1 MTAPLDFAMLPP
13 EVNSARMYSGAGSGP
28 MLAAA
33 SAWHGLAAELRLT
46 ATGYSSVLS
55 ELTGQAWHGPS
66 SATMTAAVAPYVAWL
81 STTATQAEQTAAQ
94 AEAAVAA
101 YEAAFAATV
110 PPPVIAANRAQ
121 LMVLIATNFFG
132 QNTPAIA
139 ATEAQYM
146 EMWAQDAAAMYG
158 YAGSSAAA
166 SQLTSFTQ
174 PEQVASAT
182 GPTAQAA
189 AVTEAAAT
197 QAGTGQSTLS
207 QLLST
212 LPNALQ
218 SLASPASSGSGLS
231 GILDGFNIFAPGSG
245 SSTTGLSGILNV
257 VSGANGSAFGDFL
270 NSQVLN
276 SVFAS
281 GFYMPAR
288 YLGNTSDFMGLAG
301 KGADA
306 AADIP
311 GPAANALESPLGSV
325 GALGDSASRA
335 WAEQASSGRYRYHRA
350 GRPPRRC
357 TARCPRRWGPHRW
370 RPLRRRWQQAR
381 RRCRWPI
388 WPLRV
393 RVALCLNTASAPA
406 LWRAHPRPDKQGSA
420 GATSHPPC

>member
-13 EVNSARMYSGAGSGP
+13 EVNSARMYFGAGSGP

-33 SAWHGLAAELRLT
+33 SAWHGIAAELRLT

-66 SATMTAAVAPYVAWL
+66 SARMTAAVAPYVAWL
-81 STTATQAEQTAAQ
+81 STTAAQAEETAAQ

-101 YEAAFAATV
+101 YEAAFTATV

-121 LMVLIATNFFG
+121 LMVLVATNFFG

-174 PEQVASAT
+174 PAQIANAT

-189 AVTEAAAT
+189 AVT

-207 QLLST
+207 HLVSE
-212 LPNALQ
+212 LPGALQ
-218 SLASPASSGSGLS
+218 SLASPGSSGSGS
-231 GILDGFNIFAPGSG
+231 SAILGGFNIVAPGSG
-245 SSTTGLSGILNV
+245 SSTNGLSGIFNV
-257 VSGANGSAFGDFL
+257 ISGANGSAFGDLL
-270 NSQVLN
+270 NSRALN

-281 GFYMPAR
+281 GFYMPGKF
-288 YLGNTSDFMGLAG
+288 LGNTSDFMGLAG
-301 KGADA
+301 KGGEA
-306 AADIP
+306 AAGDIP
-311 GPAANALESPLGSV
+311 GDVAGPAAGALENPLG
-325 GALGDSASRA
+325 AIGDSA
-335 WAEQASSGRYRYHRA
+335 GLGRA
-350 GRPPRRC
+350 GLVGPLSVPPSWAIPAPLHSPLSSTLGPAPLTAPPPGLGASTPPVPLVNMAARGEGRAVPQYGFRPSFVARPP
-357 TARCPRRWGPHRW
+357 A
-370 RPLRRRWQQAR
+370 
-381 RRCRWPI
+381 
-388 WPLRV
+388 
-393 RVALCLNTASAPA
+393 
-406 LWRAHPRPDKQGSA
+406 A
-420 GATSHPPC
+420 G

>member
-66 SATMTAAVAPYVAWL
+66 SATMAAAVAPYVGWL
-81 STTATQAEQTAAQ
+81 NTTATQAEETAAQ
-94 AEAAVAA
+94 AESAVAA

-146 EMWAQDAAAMYG
+146 EMWAQDAAAMYA

-174 PEQVASAT
+174 PEQVANAT

-189 AVTEAAAT
+189 AVAEAAAT

-212 LPNALQ
+212 LPGALQ

-257 VSGANGSAFGDFL
+257 MSGANGSAFGGLL
-270 NSQVLN
+270 NSQVVN

-281 GFYMPAR
+281 GFYMPGR
-288 YLGNTSDFMGLAG
+288 FLGNTSDFMGLAG
-301 KGADA
+301 KGGDA
-306 AADIP
+306 AAGDVP
-311 GPAANALESPLGSV
+311 GDVAGPAADALENPLHGI
-325 GALGDSASRA
+325 GALGDSA
-335 WAEQASSGRYRYHRA
+335 GLGRA
-350 GRPPRRC
+350 GVIGPLSVPPSWATPAPLHSPLSSTLGPAPLAAPPPGVAASTPPVPLANMAAQGEGRAVPQYGFRPSFVARPP
-357 TARCPRRWGPHRW
+357 A
-370 RPLRRRWQQAR
+370 
-381 RRCRWPI
+381 
-388 WPLRV
+388 
-393 RVALCLNTASAPA
+393 
-406 LWRAHPRPDKQGSA
+406 A
-420 GATSHPPC
+420 G

>member
-1 MTAPLDFAMLPP
+1 MTAALDFAMLPP
-13 EVNSARMYSGAGSGP
+13 EVNSGRMYSGAGSGP

-81 STTATQAEQTAAQ
+81 STTATQAEETAAQ

-121 LMVLIATNFFG
+121 LMVLVATNFLG

-139 ATEAQYM
+139 ATEALYM

-174 PEQVASAT
+174 PEQVATAT
-182 GPTAQAA
+182 APTAQAA

-197 QAGTGQSTLS
+197 QAGTGQGALS

-212 LPNALQ
+212 LPGALQ
-218 SLASPASSGSGLS
+218 CLASPAWSGPGLS

-245 SSTTGLSGILNV
+245 SSTTGLSGMLSV
-257 VSGANGSAFGDFL
+257 FSGANGSAFGDFL

-306 AADIP
+306 AGVP
-311 GPAANALESPLGSV
+311 GPAANAPESPLGGV
-325 GALGDSASRA
+325 GALGDSA
-335 WAEQASSGRYRYHRA
+335 GLGRA
-350 GRPPRRC
+350 GLVGPLSVPPSWATPAPLPSPLAATVGAAPLETPSPAVAASTPPMPLANMAAQGEGRAVPQYGFRPSFVARPP
-357 TARCPRRWGPHRW
+357 A
-370 RPLRRRWQQAR
+370 
-381 RRCRWPI
+381 
-388 WPLRV
+388 
-393 RVALCLNTASAPA
+393 
-406 LWRAHPRPDKQGSA
+406 A
-420 GATSHPPC
+420 G

>member
-33 SAWHGLAAELRLT
+33 SAWHGLAAELSLT

-81 STTATQAEQTAAQ
+81 STTAAQAEQTAAQ

-121 LMVLIATNFFG
+121 LMALIATNFFG

-158 YAGSSAAA
+158 YAGSSAVA

-182 GPTAQAA
+182 GSTAQAA
-189 AVTEAAAT
+189 AVTQAAAT
-197 QAGTGQSTLS
+197 SAGTGQSTLS
-207 QLLST
+207 ELLSA

-218 SLASPASSGSGLS
+218 SLASPTSSGSGLS

-245 SSTTGLSGILNV
+245 SSTSGLSGILNV
-257 VSGANGSAFGDFL
+257 ISGANGSAFGELL
-270 NSQVLN
+270 NSQAFN
-276 SVFAS
+276 SIFAS
-281 GFYMPAR
+281 GFYMPGK
-288 YLGNTSDFMGLAG
+288 YLGNTSAFMGLAG
-301 KGADA
+301 KGAGAAAGDVPGDA
-306 AADIP
+306 A
-311 GPAANALESPLGSV
+311 GPAAEALENPLGSA
-325 GALGDSASRA
+325 GALGDSAS
-335 WAEQASSGRYRYHRA
+335 SGLGRA
-350 GRPPRRC
+350 GLIGPLSVPPSWTAPAPLHSPLSSTLGAAPMEAPPPSVAATTPPVPLANMGAQGEGRAVPQYGFRPSFVARPP
-357 TARCPRRWGPHRW
+357 A
-370 RPLRRRWQQAR
+370 
-381 RRCRWPI
+381 
-388 WPLRV
+388 
-393 RVALCLNTASAPA
+393 
-406 LWRAHPRPDKQGSA
+406 A
-420 GATSHPPC
+420 G

>member
-1 MTAPLDFAMLPP
+1 
-13 EVNSARMYSGAGSGP
+13 

-46 ATGYSSVLS
+46 ATGYNSVLS

-81 STTATQAEQTAAQ
+81 STTAAQAEQTAAQ

-174 PEQVASAT
+174 PEQVANAT

-189 AVTEAAAT
+189 AVAEAAAT

-212 LPNALQ
+212 LPGALQ
-218 SLASPASSGSGLS
+218 SLASPVSSGSG
-231 GILDGFNIFAPGSG
+231 
-245 SSTTGLSGILNV
+245 
-257 VSGANGSAFGDFL
+257 
-270 NSQVLN
+270 
-276 SVFAS
+276 
-281 GFYMPAR
+281 
-288 YLGNTSDFMGLAG
+288 
-301 KGADA
+301 
-306 AADIP
+306 
-311 GPAANALESPLGSV
+311 
-325 GALGDSASRA
+325 
-335 WAEQASSGRYRYHRA
+335 
-350 GRPPRRC
+350 
-357 TARCPRRWGPHRW
+357 
-370 RPLRRRWQQAR
+370 
-381 RRCRWPI
+381 
-388 WPLRV
+388 
-393 RVALCLNTASAPA
+393 
-406 LWRAHPRPDKQGSA
+406 
-420 GATSHPPC
+420 

>member
-1 MTAPLDFAMLPP
+1 MTAALDFAMLPP
-13 EVNSARMYSGAGSGP
+13 EVNSGRMYSGAGSGP

-81 STTATQAEQTAAQ
+81 STTATQAEETAAQ

-121 LMVLIATNFFG
+121 LMVLVATNFLG

-174 PEQVASAT
+174 PEQVATAT
-182 GPTAQAA
+182 APTAQAA

-197 QAGTGQSTLS
+197 QAGTGQGALS

-212 LPNALQ
+212 LPGALQ
-218 SLASPASSGSGLS
+218 CLASPAWSGPGLS

-245 SSTTGLSGILNV
+245 SSTTGLSGMLSV
-257 VSGANGSAFGDFL
+257 FSGANGSAFGDFL

-306 AADIP
+306 AGVP
-311 GPAANALESPLGSV
+311 GPAANAPESPLGGV
-325 GALGDSASRA
+325 GALGDSA
-335 WAEQASSGRYRYHRA
+335 GLGRA
-350 GRPPRRC
+350 GLVGPLSVPPSWATPAPLHSPLSATLGAAPLETPSPAVAASTPPMPLANMAAQGEGRAVPQYGFRPSFVARPP
-357 TARCPRRWGPHRW
+357 A
-370 RPLRRRWQQAR
+370 
-381 RRCRWPI
+381 
-388 WPLRV
+388 
-393 RVALCLNTASAPA
+393 
-406 LWRAHPRPDKQGSA
+406 A
-420 GATSHPPC
+420 G

>member
-1 MTAPLDFAMLPP
+1 MTAALDFATLPP
-13 EVNSARMYSGAGSGP
+13 EVNSGRMYSGAGSGP

-101 YEAAFAATV
+101 YEAAFRATV

-158 YAGSSAAA
+158 YAGFSAAA

-174 PEQVASAT
+174 PEQVANAT

-197 QAGTGQSTLS
+197 QAGTGQSALS

-212 LPNALQ
+212 LPGALQ
-218 SLASPASSGSGLS
+218 SLASPVSSGS
-231 GILDGFNIFAPGSG
+231 
-245 SSTTGLSGILNV
+245 GLSGILNV

-270 NSQVLN
+270 NSHVLN

-288 YLGNTSDFMGLAG
+288 FLGNTSGFMGLAG

-306 AADIP
+306 VGDIP
-311 GPAANALESPLGSV
+311 GPAANALEGPLGGV
-325 GALGDSASRA
+325 GALGDSA
-335 WAEQASSGRYRYHRA
+335 GLGRA
-350 GRPPRRC
+350 GLVGPLSVPPSWATPAPLHSPLSTTLGPAPLETPSPAVAAGTPPVPLAKMAAQGEGRAVPQYGFRPSFVARPP
-357 TARCPRRWGPHRW
+357 A
-370 RPLRRRWQQAR
+370 
-381 RRCRWPI
+381 
-388 WPLRV
+388 
-393 RVALCLNTASAPA
+393 
-406 LWRAHPRPDKQGSA
+406 A
-420 GATSHPPC
+420 G

>member
-66 SATMTAAVAPYVAWL
+66 SAMMTAAVAPYVAWL
-81 STTATQAEQTAAQ
+81 STTATQAEETAAQ

-139 ATEAQYM
+139 ATEAQYT

-158 YAGSSAAA
+158 YAGSSAVA

-174 PEQVASAT
+174 PEQVANAT
-182 GPTAQAA
+182 GPTTQAA
-189 AVTEAAAT
+189 AVTQAAAT
-197 QAGTGQSTLS
+197 QAGTGQSMLS
-207 QLLST
+207 QLLSS
-212 LPNALQ
+212 LPGALQ

-245 SSTTGLSGILNV
+245 SSTTGLSGLLNV
-257 VSGANGSAFGDFL
+257 ISGANGSAFGDLL

-288 YLGNTSDFMGLAG
+288 YLGTTSDFMGLAG

-306 AADIP
+306 AADVP
-311 GPAANALESPLGSV
+311 GPTADALESPLGSV
-325 GALGDSASRA
+325 GALGDSA
-335 WAEQASSGRYRYHRA
+335 GLGRA
-350 GRPPRRC
+350 GLAGPLSVPPSWATPAPLHSPLSSTLGSAPLEAPSPAVAASTPPVPLANMAARGEGRAVPQYGFRPSFVARPP
-357 TARCPRRWGPHRW
+357 A
-370 RPLRRRWQQAR
+370 
-381 RRCRWPI
+381 
-388 WPLRV
+388 
-393 RVALCLNTASAPA
+393 
-406 LWRAHPRPDKQGSA
+406 A
-420 GATSHPPC
+420 G

>member
-1 MTAPLDFAMLPP
+1 MTAALDFAMLPP
-13 EVNSARMYSGAGSGP
+13 EVNSGRMYSGAGSGP

-81 STTATQAEQTAAQ
+81 STTATQAEETAAQ

-121 LMVLIATNFFG
+121 LMVLVATNFLG

-139 ATEAQYM
+139 ATEALYM

-158 YAGSSAAA
+158 YAGSTAAA

-174 PEQVASAT
+174 PEQVAIAT
-182 GPTAQAA
+182 APTAQAA

-197 QAGTGQSTLS
+197 QAGTGQGTLS

-212 LPNALQ
+212 LPGALQ
-218 SLASPASSGSGLS
+218 SLAFAGSSGSGLS
-231 GILDGFNIFAPGSG
+231 GVLDGFNIFAPGSG
-245 SSTTGLSGILNV
+245 SSTTGLSGMLSV
-257 VSGANGSAFGDFL
+257 FSGANGSAFGDFL

-306 AADIP
+306 AGVP
-311 GPAANALESPLGSV
+311 GPAANAPESPLGGV
-325 GALGDSASRA
+325 GALGDSA
-335 WAEQASSGRYRYHRA
+335 GLGRA
-350 GRPPRRC
+350 GLVGPLSVPPSWATPAPLHSPLSATLGAAPLETPSPAVAASTPPMPLANMAAQGEGRAVPQYGFRPSFVARPP
-357 TARCPRRWGPHRW
+357 A
-370 RPLRRRWQQAR
+370 
-381 RRCRWPI
+381 
-388 WPLRV
+388 
-393 RVALCLNTASAPA
+393 
-406 LWRAHPRPDKQGSA
+406 A
-420 GATSHPPC
+420 G

>member
-81 STTATQAEQTAAQ
+81 GTTAAQAEQTAAQ

-110 PPPVIAANRAQ
+110 PPPVIAVNRAQ
-121 LMVLIATNFFG
+121 LLVLIATNFFG

-197 QAGTGQSTLS
+197 QAGTGQSAMS

-212 LPNALQ
+212 LPSALQ
-218 SLASPASSGSGLS
+218 SLASPVSSGSGLS

-288 YLGNTSDFMGLAG
+288 YLGNTSDFVGVAG

-306 AADIP
+306 AADLS
-311 GPAANALESPLGSV
+311 GPAAGALGSPLGSV
-325 GALGDSASRA
+325 GALGDSTSP
-335 WAEQASSGRYRYHRA
+335 GLGRA
-350 GRPPRRC
+350 GLVGPLSVPPSWATPAPLHSPLGTALGAAPLEAPSPAVAASTPPVPLANLAAQGEGRAVPQYGFRPSFVARPP
-357 TARCPRRWGPHRW
+357 A
-370 RPLRRRWQQAR
+370 
-381 RRCRWPI
+381 
-388 WPLRV
+388 
-393 RVALCLNTASAPA
+393 
-406 LWRAHPRPDKQGSA
+406 A
-420 GATSHPPC
+420 G